1 MAHRRV
7 LTLTV
12 ASLAAFAVLIG
23 LGTWQIERLHWKEDL
38 IAKRAGAIAAP
49 PVELPRTLEG
59 ARPLEFHRVQV
70 RGQFVYEHEIPV
82 HAIERQRGA
91 AGYLVV
97 TPLRLG
103 DGTVA
108 LVERGWVSTEKR
120 SAATR
125 PAGNPPGEVAVD
137 GLLRMAP
144 AEKPGWFIPANDPGR
159 GEWFWIDLPALA
171 HAAGLPEALPFYVEA
186 GPTPNPG
193 GLPVGGQANTD
204 LPNDHLQYAITWY
217 ALAAALAVIYL
228 LLLSRERAAA
238 RPSREPT

>member
-1 MAHRRV
+1 MARRRV

-23 LGTWQIERLHWKEDL
+23 LGTWQIERLRWKEDL
-38 IAKRAGAIAAP
+38 IAGRAGAIAAP
-49 PVELPRTLEG
+49 PVELPRTLEA

-103 DGTVA
+103 DGTVV
-108 LVERGWVSTEKR
+108 LVERGWVPTEKR
-120 SAATR
+120 DAATR
-125 PAGNPPGEVAVD
+125 SGGNPPGEVSVD

-159 GEWFWIDLPALA
+159 GEWFWIDLPALTRTDS
-171 HAAGLPEALPFYVEA
+171 LPESLPFYVEA
-186 GPTPNPG
+186 GPAPNPG

-217 ALAAALAVIYL
+217 ALALALAVIYL
-228 LLLSRERAAA
+228 ILLRRERAAA
-238 RPSREPT
+238 RTSREPT

>member
-1 MAHRRV
+1 MARRRV

-12 ASLAAFAVLIG
+12 GSLAAFAVLIG
-23 LGTWQIERLHWKEDL
+23 LGTWQVERLDWKEGL
-38 IAKRAGAIAAP
+38 IAERTAAISAP
-49 PVELPRTLEG
+49 PAEVPRTLAA

-70 RGQFVYEHEIPV
+70 RGQFLYQHEIPV

-103 DGTVA
+103 DGTVV
-108 LVERGWVSTEKR
+108 LVERGWVPTEKR
-120 SAATR
+120 DAAAR
-125 PAGNPPGEVAVD
+125 AAGNPPGEVSVD
-137 GLLRMAP
+137 GLLRLAP
-144 AEKPGWFIPANDPGR
+144 AEKPGWFIPANDPAR
-159 GEWFWIDLPALA
+159 GEWFWIDIPAMA
-171 HAAGLPEALPFYVEA
+171 RAAGVPEALPFYVEA
-186 GPTPNPG
+186 GPAPNPG

-228 LLLSRERAAA
+228 ILLRRERAAA
-238 RPSREPT
+238 RTAREPT

>member
-1 MAHRRV
+1 MARRRV
-7 LTLTV
+7 LSLTV

-23 LGTWQIERLHWKEDL
+23 LGTWQIERLHWKEGL
-38 IAKRAGAIAAP
+38 IAERTAAISAP
-49 PVELPRTLEG
+49 PAELPRTLAA
-59 ARPLEFHRVQV
+59 ARPLEFHRVQL
-70 RGQFVYEHEIPV
+70 RGEFSYGHEIPV
-82 HAIERQRGA
+82 HAIERQRGV

-120 SAATR
+120 DAASR
-125 PAGNPPGEVAVD
+125 AAGNPPGEVTVD

-159 GEWFWIDLPALA
+159 DEWFWIDLPALA
-171 HAAGLPEALPFYVEA
+171 HAAGVPDALPFYVEA
-186 GPTPNPG
+186 GPAPNPG
-193 GLPVGGQANTD
+193 GFPVGGQANTD

-228 LLLSRERAAA
+228 ILLRRERAAA
-238 RPSREPT
+238 RTSREPT